1 MNNDHLFLMVLEP
14 GKFTIKPQA
23 ASVSSWFI
31 RHLLAVTVHSGKRE
45 SSCTLALFFFLVS
58 FFIKAWMPFMML
70 YLHDLITSQRPH
82 LLIPS
87 LWGLGFNLWMLGRH
101 KHSVYIAL
109 WSFVIPSFENTFSS
123 SWNVP
128 SFFTEYSAYSYLT
141 LLQLGFWMRVSHPAS
156 RPQHWMYSWEIWKVA
171 VSQGYCCF
179 GCLNDKQV
187 HGDVTISISAFLTL
201 GMIQQRTEGVEDL
214 GKSFIFSVSL
224 LKWQS
229 IQKSSTIF
237 TKLL

>member
-1 MNNDHLFLMVLEP
+1 
-14 GKFTIKPQA
+14 
-23 ASVSSWFI
+23 
-31 RHLLAVTVHSGKRE
+31 
-45 SSCTLALFFFLVS
+45 
-58 FFIKAWMPFMML
+58 MML

-128 SFFTEYSAYSYLT
+128 SFFTEYSTYSYLALSIHSQLLVFSSIT
-141 LLQLGFWMRVSHPAS
+141 AKAGKLKTGFSQTVLQLGFWMRVSHPAS
-156 RPQHWMYSWEIWKVA
+156 RPQHWMYSREIWKVA
-171 VSQGYCCF
+171 VSQGYCCS
-179 GCLNDKQV
+179 GCLNNKQV

-201 GMIQQRTEGVEDL
+201 GMIQRRTEGVEDL

-229 IQKSSTIF
+229 IKKSSTIF